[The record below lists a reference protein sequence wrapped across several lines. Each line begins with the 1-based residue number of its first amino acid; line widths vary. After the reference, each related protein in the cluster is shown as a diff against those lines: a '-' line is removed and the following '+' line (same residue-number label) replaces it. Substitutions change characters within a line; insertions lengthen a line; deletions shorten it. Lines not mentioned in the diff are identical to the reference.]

1 MNTQLPLKI
10 KLSSDDGMQLK
21 LIADDASKRSFAGI
35 ANSGKPF
42 GHGNWWSIVDLEN
55 LDFKETIPV
64 LYEHDVKRP
73 IGVAKLNVVDGQ
85 LHTTG
90 VLFVND
96 ENGKKIAQLADDG
109 FLWEMSVYVEASRYE
124 ELTIGSSAVVN
135 GNTVNGPLSIMRGC
149 KIREVS
155 FVALGADANTGAAVL
170 SETNQSTHKELEMTD
185 EEKNKLAELEKKIAD
200 LEKENT
206 ELKAAK
212 KKENINVKLAVA
224 GFKLGADG
232 NFEGIS
238 PVTMKV
244 LLAADDADTDALIK
258 DLTVK
263 LGTNVDT
270 KPPIPTELL
279 TGLPIKETEAN
290 QTGEN
295 IKVSLAQG
303 SGGEYV

>member
-96 ENGKKIAQLADDG
+96 EDGKKIAQLADDG
-109 FLWEMSVYVEASRYE
+109 FL
-124 ELTIGSSAVVN
+124 
-135 GNTVNGPLSIMRGC
+135 
-149 KIREVS
+149 
-155 FVALGADANTGAAVL
+155 
-170 SETNQSTHKELEMTD
+170 
-185 EEKNKLAELEKKIAD
+185 
-200 LEKENT
+200 
-206 ELKAAK
+206 
-212 KKENINVKLAVA
+212 
-224 GFKLGADG
+224 
-232 NFEGIS
+232 
-238 PVTMKV
+238 
-244 LLAADDADTDALIK
+244 
-258 DLTVK
+258 
-263 LGTNVDT
+263 
-270 KPPIPTELL
+270 
-279 TGLPIKETEAN
+279 
-290 QTGEN
+290 
-295 IKVSLAQG
+295 
-303 SGGEYV
+303 